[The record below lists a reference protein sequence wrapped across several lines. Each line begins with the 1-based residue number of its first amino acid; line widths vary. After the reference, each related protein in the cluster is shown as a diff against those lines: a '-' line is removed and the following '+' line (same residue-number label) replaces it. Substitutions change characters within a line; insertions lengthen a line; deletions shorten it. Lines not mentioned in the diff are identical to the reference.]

1 MAPEF
6 IIATRLMWPGGV
18 FRTALEEARHTDSK
32 LYVLR
37 KALHPTPFSIEGVNL
52 EILRN
57 SNSNS
62 NILTNV
68 FSLLTLFYDRE
79 RGTDATIDLD
89 LIFKL
94 SKMDDIK
101 NQNILYFDQFIA
113 LSGYINY
120 IRYGKNYSIFLHETV
135 LGRKHDLKAV
145 PLAMYDKLILAHAK
159 NIITNS
165 FWNQKV
171 LANFGIK
178 SYVVYLGCYPV
189 ARLNFKRKPIVIA
202 VSMWDRFRKPELY
215 VDLAKEVN
223 AKVWICGSWTR
234 DDYKR
239 EFIKKYGD
247 IVHVTGPITD
257 DFLND
262 LYNEASFYIRF
273 GFEERGPGLGGIEAL
288 GHGLPIIANHGL
300 GISEVI
306 DDSVNGF
313 IVHNMHEAA
322 EKINQVLSN
331 DEKHL
336 EMIKNAWLKGKEL
349 SWANHA
355 RKVTEILKNE

>member
-1 MAPEF
+1 MAPDF

-18 FRTALEEARHTDSK
+18 FRTALEEARYTSSK

-37 KALHPTPFSIEGVNL
+37 KAHHPTPFSTEGVNF

-57 SNSNS
+57 SNSNG

-68 FSLLTLFYDRE
+68 FSLLTLFYDKE

-94 SKMDDIK
+94 SKMGDIK
-101 NQNILYFDQFIA
+101 DHNILYFDQFIA

-120 IRYGKNYSIFLHETV
+120 VKYGKSYNIFLHETV
-135 LGRKHDLKAV
+135 LGRKHDLKTV
-145 PLAMYDKLILAHAK
+145 PLAMYDKLILRHAK
-159 NIITNS
+159 NVITNS
-165 FWNQKV
+165 LWNQKV

-178 SYVVYLGCYPV
+178 SQVVYLGCDPV
-189 ARLNFKRKPIVIA
+189 DKLNFKRKPIVIA

-223 AKVWICGSWTR
+223 AEVWICGSWTR
-234 DDYKR
+234 DDYKM
-239 EFIKKYGD
+239 EFIEKYGD
-247 IVHVTGPITD
+247 AVHVTGPITD

-288 GHGLPIIANHGL
+288 GHGLPVISNQGL

-313 IVHNMHEAA
+313 IVSDMHEAA
-322 EKINQVLSN
+322 EKINHVLSN
-331 DEKHL
+331 NEKHL
-336 EMIKNAWLKGKEL
+336 VMIKNAWLKGREL

-355 RKVTEILKNE
+355 KRVTEILRGE